1 MVHLFAQKMLNPAK
15 IHVSAIYYI
24 LYYERRFITFAFS
37 IALNE
42 KQYGRK
48 D

>member
-1 MVHLFAQKMLNPAK
+1 MVHLFAQKMLNTAK

-24 LYYERRFITFAFS
+24 LYYERRFITFAYS

-42 KQYGRK
+42 NQYGRK